1 MIPLMDYKQIMQFIN
16 ENYWWIIAN
25 TQSPENREANMDSP
39 LPLGNGHFVDRLGI
53 EYNYE
58 IEIMYGKEFGSWK

>member
-25 TQSPENREANMDSP
+25 AQFSENREVNMDSA

-53 EYNYE
+53 EYNDE

>member
-25 TQSPENREANMDSP
+25 AQSSENREVNMDSA
-39 LPLGNGHFVDRLGI
+39 LPLGNGHFVDSLGI
-53 EYNYE
+53 EYNDE

>member
-25 TQSPENREANMDSP
+25 AQSSENREVNMDSA

-53 EYNYE
+53 EYNDK